1 MPTCPT
7 HPDVLLEPKKKGWY
21 CEECDQSVLTYEQ
34 LPREASEDPASS
46 PRPGTPTAATSL
58 DLVYLPFPVA
68 HPLAFARDPAL
79 GPTERLNNAIFAAYQ
94 AMRTAA
100 LLMLADYLD
109 VAASDRALE
118 GAIRGLR
125 MPHWG
130 EWTELANKL
139 VLFWSGRSDG
149 TPERPTR
156 FPALVEGWQLGA
168 MERGGDALRPL
179 LEGLPGMQG
188 PSHDTMPYA
197 D

>member
-7 HPDVLLEPKKKGWY
+7 HPGVPLGPKKKGWY
-21 CEECDQSVLTYEQ
+21 CEDCDQSVLSYDQ
-34 LPREASEDPASS
+34 HPREASEDPASS
-46 PRPGTPTAATSL
+46 PRAGTPTATTPL
-58 DLVYLPFPVA
+58 DLEALPFPVA

-100 LLMLADYLD
+100 LLLLADYLD

-130 EWTELANKL
+130 GVDGAREQAGP
-139 VLFWSGRSDG
+139 VL
-149 TPERPTR
+149 ERPLRRAAHALPRAGGGLAARRHGAGRRRTAT
-156 FPALVEGWQLGA
+156 PA
-168 MERGGDALRPL
+168 RGPARHAGPRP
-179 LEGLPGMQG
+179 
-188 PSHDTMPYA
+188 
-197 D
+197 